1 MSNLIKFYEI
11 PFSFRQ
17 QIREE
22 EDKVFETRR
31 QMIQRNRNPPVQ
43 RPSFISKFVPQI
55 LLMKRRSIIMTTA
68 FSIVIGI
75 VAYYYKSHNNFNV
88 DVIR

>member
-1 MSNLIKFYEI
+1 VFC
-11 PFSFRQ
+11 RQ
-17 QIREE
+17 KIREE

-31 QMIQRNRNPPVQ
+31 QMIQRRRNPP
-43 RPSFISKFVPQI
+43 PVPVPYIYRLFNIQQ
-55 LLMKRRSIIMTTA
+55 RRSIVITTA

-75 VAYYYKSHNNFNV
+75 FAYYYKTHNFNV

>member
-1 MSNLIKFYEI
+1 MFA
-11 PFSFRQ
+11 RQ
-17 QIREE
+17 KIREE

-31 QMIQRNRNPPVQ
+31 QMIQRNRNPPAH
-43 RPSFISKFVPQI
+43 RPSFIYKFVPQM
-55 LLMKRRSIIMTTA
+55 LLFNRRSIIVTTA

-75 VAYYYKSHNNFNV
+75 VAYYYKSHNSFNV